1 MTKRRKKNKRKN
13 QATVPARFHGGFFTG
28 QAALDSTAINPRT
41 ADYYRDAINESAAET
56 FDASTR
62 EIAQAR
68 GQHEFLND
76 PLFYGACAKI
86 AALTCGRGAALKIEG
101 PFLPFGVP
109 RDKSDEI
116 KAQYLERLF
125 RRFAVAIDLLSKCRL
140 LETELLFHGEAF
152 VRKISVRRTVDGF
165 DYAFIR
171 PERINDPPGVSFD
184 PLVNDGVI
192 YNRPDDAA
200 EPVAYYVQR
209 ENINPWQER
218 LEYDVVPAGEIL
230 YIFNRILPQQRRGVP
245 EVQSALGLIR
255 ELKLIRHLEI
265 QAVKNAAKTAVILH
279 SDSPQVI
286 DAAMIPDDEGR
297 VPLPKPGGR
306 SGYELPDGLF
316 VAPPGYAPTFG
327 DAKHPASGYDSFKKI
342 LAADVGASLG
352 IGSGKANN
360 DHSAYNFSSAK
371 MDEQVDATVVSVRQ
385 EKIANSFLDV
395 VFNDWL
401 LELATRDE
409 IASEFLDRAAAPENV
424 ERRWLFPAPRSI
436 DRLKDAQADELELRL
451 GTITR
456 AQILARR
463 GLDAEEVA
471 KEQFR
476 EMKQQSEM
484 LSAAGL
490 SLSTSGNIATP
501 TEEGEGRD
509 GEETT
514 DDSI

>member
-1 MTKRRKKNKRKN
+1 MSRKKKNKKKTQRKN
-13 QATVPARFHGGFFTG
+13 RASDAPKVRGGFLIG
-28 QAALDSTAINPRT
+28 RAALDSTATNARV

-76 PLFYGACAKI
+76 PLFYGACTKI
-86 AALTCGRGAALKIEG
+86 AALTCGRGPALKIEG
-101 PFLPFGVP
+101 PYLPYGA
-109 RDKSDEI
+109 RREKDDEI
-116 KAQYLERLF
+116 KAQYLERLWG
-125 RRFAVAIDLLSKCRL
+125 RFADAIDILNACRL

-152 VRKISVRRTVDGF
+152 IRKVPSNKTIDGF

-171 PERINDPPGVSFD
+171 PERINDPPGVSFQD
-184 PLVNDGVI
+184 NVNDGIV
-192 YNRPDDAA
+192 YDCADDSA
-200 EPVAYYVQR
+200 EPVAYYVQK
-209 ENINPWQER
+209 EYVNPWRAR
-218 LEYDVVPAGEIL
+218 LEYELVPAGEIL
-230 YIFNRILPQQRRGVP
+230 HIFNRILPQQRRGIP

-255 ELKLIRHLEI
+255 ELKVIRRLEI

-279 SDSPQVI
+279 SDAPQI
-286 DAAMIPDDEGR
+286 LDAAMVPNEEGE
-297 VPLPKPGGR
+297 VPLPK
-306 SGYELPDGLF
+306 SGSHSGFELPDGIF
-316 VAPPGYAPTFG
+316 IAPPGYDPTFG
-327 DAKHPASGYDSFKKI
+327 DSKHPAAGYDSFKKI

-385 EKIANSFLDV
+385 EKIANGFLNV

-401 LELATRDE
+401 TELSEWDDVA
-409 IASEFLDRAAAPENV
+409 AEFLDRSGGPENV

-471 KEQFR
+471 KEQLR
-476 EMKQQSEM
+476 EMKQQAEM
-484 LSAAGL
+484 RAAAG
-490 SLSTSGNIATP
+490 IEEQAR
-501 TEEGEGRD
+501 TEGGKD
-509 GEETT
+509 GGKETA
-514 DDSI
+514 DDSV

>member
-1 MTKRRKKNKRKN
+1 MTKRRNNKNKRRN

-28 QAALDSTAINPRT
+28 QAALDSTAINPRV

-62 EIAQAR
+62 AIAQAR

-86 AALTCGRGAALKIEG
+86 AALTCGRGPALTIDG
-101 PFLPFGVP
+101 PFLPFGST
-109 RDKSDEI
+109 RDKTDEI

-125 RRFAVAIDLLSKCRL
+125 RRFATAIDLLSACRL

-152 VRKISVRRTVDGF
+152 IRKVSSRQTVDGF
-165 DYAFIR
+165 NYVFIR
-171 PERINDPPGVSFD
+171 PERVNDPPGVSFD
-184 PLVNDGVI
+184 PLVNDGVV

-200 EPVAYYVQR
+200 EPVAYYVQK
-209 ENINPWQER
+209 ENLNPWQER
-218 LEYDVVPAGEIL
+218 TEYEIIPAGEIL
-230 YIFNRILPQQRRGVP
+230 HIFNRIIPQQRRGVP

-279 SDSPQVI
+279 SDAPQVI
-286 DAAMIPDDEGR
+286 DAAMIPNADGI

-360 DHSAYNFSSAK
+360 DHSSYNFSSAK

-385 EKIANSFLDV
+385 
-395 VFNDWL
+395 
-401 LELATRDE
+401 
-409 IASEFLDRAAAPENV
+409 
-424 ERRWLFPAPRSI
+424 
-436 DRLKDAQADELELRL
+436 
-451 GTITR
+451 
-456 AQILARR
+456 
-463 GLDAEEVA
+463 
-471 KEQFR
+471 
-476 EMKQQSEM
+476 
-484 LSAAGL
+484 
-490 SLSTSGNIATP
+490 
-501 TEEGEGRD
+501 
-509 GEETT
+509 
-514 DDSI
+514 